1 MSTSRPTSIPTNKR
15 VGNEMKTKLTVK
27 LISLAIAAL
36 IALSALSAC
45 TVLSCGPKG
54 EEASWGRFVFT
65 LPAGLELKG
74 GNAVDP
80 EAQGAFTL
88 RSKSEPAYYIA
99 CELSG
104 LENCESSITAAKAVN
119 EGAEDVVLE
128 FGGVEWRG
136 VSCKLNDR
144 DYLHLYAR
152 FGDEGSDEY
161 ALVRSY
167 GFSSGGTELSTFL
180 GTFKLRDRNA

>member
-1 MSTSRPTSIPTNKR
+1 
-15 VGNEMKTKLTVK
+15 MKTKPIVK
-27 LISLAIAAL
+27 LISVCAAAL
-36 IALSALSAC
+36 ILLSALPAC
-45 TVLSCGPKG
+45 TVLSCGSSG
-54 EEASWGRFVFT
+54 ERASWGRFVFT

-80 EAQGAFTL
+80 EAPGSFTL
-88 RSKSEPAYYIA
+88 RSKSEPSYYIA

-104 LENCESSITAAKAVN
+104 LENCESSIAAAKAVN

-152 FGDEGSDEY
+152 FGFEGSDEY

-167 GFSSGGTELSTFL
+167 GFSAGGSELSTFL